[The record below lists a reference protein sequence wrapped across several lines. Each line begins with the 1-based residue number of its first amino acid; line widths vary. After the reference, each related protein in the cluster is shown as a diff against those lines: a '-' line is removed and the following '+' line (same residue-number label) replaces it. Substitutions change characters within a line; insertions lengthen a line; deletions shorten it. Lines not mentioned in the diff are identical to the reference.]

1 MRLSLLCLLIFNF
14 GCATTYKEK
23 MYQTMAMGAAG
34 GAAYGLSK
42 PESRDAYALMWAG
55 IGAAVG
61 AIVSAHFSDP
71 DKEIEKLRTESKI
84 LREEMDQL
92 SSPRIE
98 AQSSAFFGSKVPEK
112 YRALINPGE
121 WRVSRIDQWIE
132 DDDNRLI
139 HQDLVM
145 DLIPPSLNP
154 ANKPILKKESR

>member
-1 MRLSLLCLLIFNF
+1 MKLAILMLLAFNL

-23 MYQTMAMGAAG
+23 MYHSMALGAAG
-34 GAAYGLSK
+34 GAAYGLTK
-42 PESRDAYALMWAG
+42 LENRDAYAIMWAG

-61 AIVSAHFSDP
+61 AIVSAHFADP
-71 DKEIEKLRTESKI
+71 DKEIEKLRSESKI
-84 LREEMDQL
+84 LREELDQMN
-92 SSPRIE
+92 SPRIE

-132 DDDNRLI
+132 DEDNRLI

-154 ANKPILKKESR
+154 VNKPIPKKESR

>member
-1 MRLSLLCLLIFNF
+1 MRAGLLLFFVFNV
-14 GCATTYKEK
+14 GCATSYKNQI
-23 MYQTMAMGAAG
+23 YQSMAFGAAG

-42 PESRDAYALMWAG
+42 PENRDAYALMWAG
-55 IGAAVG
+55 VGAALG
-61 AIVSAHFSDP
+61 AIVSTQLNDP
-71 DKEIEKLRTESKI
+71 DKEAERLRSETKT
-84 LREEMDQL
+84 LRAELEQMN
-92 SSPRIE
+92 SPRIE

-145 DLIPPSLNP
+145 DLVPPSLNP
-154 ANKPILKKESR
+154 ANKPVPKKESR